1 MKSKFRSIRT
11 ASATLFISASLCAGT
26 AYAAKTWTG
35 ATSADWG
42 TTTNWLEGALPGTT
56 ETLILDANSAA
67 NLAIALDA
75 NHTLKGINLTNP
87 AGAVS
92 LSGFALTLGS
102 GGIDMSSASQDLTI
116 NSAVTIGTGKQ
127 IWNAATGRTITTA
140 AAPTRGTGTAAVVQF
155 GTTGSIKLGTTT
167 VPLVRDSQSNAWGT
181 FGTADWAALDAT
193 GNIVAATYT
202 AATTAV
208 TFGAIN
214 DIQGNIGVVN
224 NTALINALR
233 FDSPTVY
240 NMDIANSATSRT
252 ATVGGILVTP
262 NCGGASIGG
271 NGRTN
276 AFIRPNRSSG
286 SGPYIFNIIQNSPN
300 PFTVHS
306 IITNGSASTATLVKS
321 GSGTL
326 ILTGANG
333 YSAGTVIHEG
343 TVQVGAGAALGSL
356 GTGNVTNNASLVFNR
371 SDALTQT
378 QVITGA
384 GTLTKQGA
392 GTLTLGTANTYTGT
406 TSVTGGLISI
416 GAVASL
422 GATSALTLDGGGI
435 QWTAAADISA
445 IPITIGAGGTTFDTG
460 SNNVN
465 LANAIGNS
473 GAGSLTKTGSGTL
486 TLAGNNTYTGGTTV
500 NAGKLLA
507 TGPATPTGTGAVVV
521 NSGGSLGGTMVAGAV
536 NITSG
541 GKIEPGTS
549 AGTLGVASLDLDAGS
564 TATFEFNTTPANDQI
579 AVGTPGGLTID
590 GGAITLVQENTASP
604 FATVGTYNL
613 ISYSGSIG
621 GAGVSALSVANP
633 QAGFNYNFGTSGGW
647 VTLTIATSGV
657 VGEWINTTGGSWA
670 TTSNWKD
677 GIVPDSTGATA
688 NFLGSATSPASI
700 TLDAARTVGAVTFNN
715 GTSGYTIAAGT
726 GGSLSINNGTNPAAI
741 SVIDGIH
748 EISAPV
754 SLGSTATNLSVQNAD
769 DVLTLSGVVSG
780 AAGNAVSKTGPGSLS
795 MLGSNTFAGPLSL
808 AGGTTTF
815 ANGGLGTGSLA
826 LAATQLIW
834 AAGNTQDISD
844 RIVTID
850 AGGTTLDT
858 NGNDV
863 TLANAIG
870 NSGTGAITKDGLGTL
885 TFAANP
891 TYTGSTTISNGVLR
905 LGTGGTGGLVT
916 GPIVNNSGLEIN
928 LADASA
934 FGASISGTGN
944 LSHVGTGNLT
954 LTVANTFTGL
964 TTIANPAATL
974 TVGDPL
980 SLQGSTLSLAGTGG
994 SLSFG
999 VLTSATLGG
1008 LEGDK
1013 NLVLEETTNTPVAL
1027 TIGGNGQNTVYTG
1040 VLGGAGSLTKTGAG
1054 TTLLTAANTYTGATT
1069 VNTGILELADSGAIN
1084 GTTVTVAGNA
1094 TLRLSAKDTALTAS
1108 GLCSVSNA
1116 GTTAPVL
1123 QIGNGTANLNGGID
1137 ALGNANNGYRIEVD
1151 GTDAITGIG
1160 SLTTT
1165 TVRMGRSSLAF
1176 TTEAAAIGS
1185 TGQGFY
1191 VNGGNVTLT
1200 GALEMGVNSSANS
1213 SVSTRIDAGSLSV
1226 AGPVT
1231 VGLNNGGRWSV
1242 LQVSGGTFTAS
1253 DATTGVSLGGPAA
1266 GNAVLDVSGGTAVV
1280 ERIGFGQA
1288 ALTGT
1293 SVIRMTSGALYL
1305 GTGGM
1310 VKVSPNVAT
1319 EVRLAGGTLGAKG
1332 DWSTDLAV
1340 SLTGPVAVKAADGAD
1355 APFNITLTGA
1365 VSGAGS
1371 LQKTGGGV
1379 LTVTTPAYTGA
1390 TTVDAGTLSIGS
1402 AALDDAAAVTVA
1414 AGATLNLNFTGT
1426 DQVGSLTVNGVAK
1439 PNGVYDSAT
1448 DPGFISGTGRI
1459 RVGPPAGYSTWTT
1472 DPANGLTA
1480 GVNDGPLQDPDNDG
1494 IPNLME
1500 YVLGGIPAGAGA
1512 ANATILPDQS
1522 LDATDLILTF
1532 TRSDL
1537 SETDTVLKVQ
1547 WSTDLTTWTD
1557 FVTVGAAD
1565 SLPAVDVTES
1575 ADPSVI
1581 DGVVVRIPRAGHES
1595 GGKLYGRLKAEKN

>member
-11 ASATLFISASLCAGT
+11 ASASLFISASLCAGT
-26 AYAAKTWTG
+26 AHAAKTWTG
-35 ATSADWG
+35 ATNANWT

-56 ETLILDANSAA
+56 ETVNFNESSTGTLAINLEANRTIRGIAVTAPAGDVTINAGSTLTIGDVGINMASAQKNLTIASGLAYTSSALQKWDLAAGRSLTVTGTFQRAPETVANIRIGNTGTVRLGSAA
-67 NLAIALDA
+67 IPVLVDA
-75 NHTLKGINLTNP
+75 QSNP
-87 AGAVS
+87 YA
-92 LSGFALTLGS
+92 
-102 GGIDMSSASQDLTI
+102 
-116 NSAVTIGTGKQ
+116 TIG
-127 IWNAATGRTITTA
+127 
-140 AAPTRGTGTAAVVQF
+140 
-155 GTTGSIKLGTTT
+155 L
-167 VPLVRDSQSNAWGT
+167 D
-181 FGTADWAALDAT
+181 DWAATDST
-193 GNIVAATYT
+193 GLVIPASYIAYSASTGTTFHALPLNVT
-202 AATTAV
+202 ASFT
-208 TFGAIN
+208 
-214 DIQGNIGVVN
+214 QSGNGGSPG
-224 NTALINALR
+224 LR
-233 FDSPTVY
+233 FADSATAHTLTFASSTTFTGRGVLVTS
-240 NMDIANSATSRT
+240 NSA
-252 ATVGGILVTP
+252 GGTIT
-262 NCGGASIGG
+262 GG
-271 NGRTN
+271 
-276 AFIRPNRSSG
+276 FLRPNRSSG
-286 SGPYIFNIIQNSPN
+286 GTVRVMNVVQNSPSD
-300 PFTVHS
+300 FTLGCNLS
-306 IITNGSASTATLVKS
+306 NSSASTASLLKTGTGKLILAANNS
-321 GSGTL
+321 YTSGTKVL
-326 ILTGANG
+326 
-333 YSAGTVIHEG
+333 EG
-343 TVQVGAGAALGSL
+343 TVQLGNGGAAGMFGS
-356 GTGNVTNNASLVFNR
+356 GDVINNAAIVLNR
-371 SDALTQT
+371 SDNFSSLIHNISGTGSLTQNGT
-378 QVITGA
+378 GEATLTTSVSTFSGPVSINSGVLGVTTMANLGAGTAININGGTFKFYGVIDPSARTLSIGAGGATFDTNGNNVTLANSIGNSGSGSLTKSGA
-384 GTLTKQGA
+384 GTLSLAADNTYA
-392 GTLTLGTANTYTGT
+392 GT
-406 TSVTGGLISI
+406 
-416 GAVASL
+416 
-422 GATSALTLDGGGI
+422 
-435 QWTAAADISA
+435 
-445 IPITIGAGGTTFDTG
+445 
-460 SNNVN
+460 
-465 LANAIGNS
+465 
-473 GAGSLTKTGSGTL
+473 
-486 TLAGNNTYTGGTTV
+486 TTV

-521 NSGGSLGGTMVAGAV
+521 NSGASLGGTMVAGAV
-536 NITSG
+536 NVTSG

-549 AGTLGVASLDLDAGS
+549 AGTLSVGSLDLDAGS

-579 AVGTPGGLTID
+579 AVATPGGLTID
-590 GGAITLVQENTASP
+590 GGAITLLQEGTASP
-604 FATVGTYNL
+604 FATVGTFNL
-613 ISYSGSIG
+613 ISYSGTIG
-621 GAGVSALSVANP
+621 GTGVSSLSVANP
-633 QAGFNYNFGTSGGW
+633 QAGFNYTFGTSGGW

-670 TTSNWKD
+670 TTTNWKD
-677 GIVPDSTGATA
+677 GIVPDGTGATA
-688 NFLGSATSPASI
+688 NFLGSATGAASV
-700 TLDAARTVGAVTFNN
+700 TLDAARTVGAITFNN

-748 EISAPV
+748 EINAPV
-754 SLGSTATNLSVQNAD
+754 SLASTTTNLSVLNAD

-808 AGGTTTF
+808 AGGATTF

-826 LAATQLIW
+826 LAATRLIW
-834 AAGNTQDISD
+834 TAGNTQDISD
-844 RIVTID
+844 RVVTID
-850 AGGTTLDT
+850 TGGVTFDT

-863 TLANAIG
+863 SLANPIG
-870 NSGTGAITKDGLGTL
+870 NSGTGSFTKDGLGTL
-885 TFAANP
+885 TLAADP
-891 TYTGSTTISNGVLR
+891 TYGGTTTVNNGVLR
-905 LGTGGTGGLVT
+905 LGTGGATGVITGLVT
-916 GPIVNNSGLEIN
+916 NNAALEIN
-928 LADASA
+928 LADGEA

-954 LTVANTFTGL
+954 LTAANTFTGL
-964 TTIANPAATL
+964 TTITNPAATL
-974 TVGDPL
+974 TLGDPL

-999 VLTSATLGG
+999 ILTSATLGG

-1013 NLVLEETTNTPVAL
+1013 GLVLEETTTAPVAL
-1027 TIGGNGQNTVYTG
+1027 TIGSNGQNTVYTG
-1040 VLGGAGSLTKTGAG
+1040 ILSGGGSLVKTGAG
-1054 TTLLTAANTYTGATT
+1054 TTLLTAVNTYLGATT

-1094 TLRLSAKDTALTAS
+1094 TLRLSGKDTSLTAS
-1108 GLCSVSNA
+1108 GLCNVSNA
-1116 GTTAPVL
+1116 GTVAPVL
-1123 QIGNGTANLNGGID
+1123 HIANGTATLNGGID

-1151 GTDAITGIG
+1151 GVDAETGIG

-1165 TVRMGRSSLAF
+1165 TVRMGRCSLNF
-1176 TTEAAAIGS
+1176 QSEAAAIGS
-1185 TGQGFY
+1185 PSQGFY
-1191 VNGGNVTLT
+1191 INGGNVTLT

-1253 DATTGVSLGGPAA
+1253 DVTTGVSLGGPAA

-1280 ERIGFGQA
+1280 ERIQFGQA
-1288 ALTGT
+1288 ELTGT
-1293 SVIRMTSGALYL
+1293 SVIRMTAGSLYL
-1305 GTGGM
+1305 GSGGM

-1319 EVRLAGGTLGAKG
+1319 TVRLAGGTLGAKA
-1332 DWSTDLAV
+1332 DWSSDLPV
-1340 SLTGPVAVKAADGAD
+1340 SLTGAATVKAADGAD

-1365 VSGAGS
+1365 VSGTGS
-1371 LQKTGGGV
+1371 LQKTGGGF
-1379 LTVTTPAYTGA
+1379 LTVSSPAYTGA

-1426 DQVGSLTVNGVAK
+1426 DQVGSLTINGVAK
-1439 PNGVYDSAT
+1439 PNGVYDSTT
-1448 DPGFISGTGRI
+1448 DPGFISGTGKI
-1459 RVGPPAGYSTWTT
+1459 RVGPPAGYSTWAT
-1472 DPANGLTA
+1472 DLANGLTA

-1522 LDATDLILTF
+1522 LDATDLILAF

-1581 DGVVVRIPRAGHES
+1581 DSVVVRIPRSGHES